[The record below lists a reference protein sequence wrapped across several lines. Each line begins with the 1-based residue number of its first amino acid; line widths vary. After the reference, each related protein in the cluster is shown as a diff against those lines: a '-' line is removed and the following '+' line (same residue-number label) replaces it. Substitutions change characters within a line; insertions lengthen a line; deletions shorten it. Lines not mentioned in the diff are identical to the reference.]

1 VPTSKILLAPVLEAR
16 PLASEVR
23 LILLRPLL
31 IPDGRTGGGTGA
43 GEKYG
48 SEEPLCEEG
57 TVAIVPWLE
66 KLRIAWRAGGRGT
79 VLVLLRLR
87 LWFEKRGTWGASAAR
102 SSSAGVGRGISG
114 TGSGVLPKDRLPLG
128 MGRGRPF
135 ATRIESRIGL
145 RRRLAVGGVGEP
157 ISPCGAGGTAA
168 RSCRPIEEWLRKERA
183 VSQT

>member
-1 VPTSKILLAPVLEAR
+1 MLAPVLEAR

-23 LILLRPLL
+23 LILLRPLP
-31 IPDGRTGGGTGA
+31 IPGGKAGGGIGL

-57 TVAIVPWLE
+57 IVAIVPVLE
-66 KLRIAWRAGGRGT
+66 KLRIAWRAGGGRGA

-87 LWFEKRGTWGASAAR
+87 LWFEKRGTWGGSAAR
-102 SSSAGVGRGISG
+102 SSSAVGTSG
-114 TGSGVLPKDRLPLG
+114 TGSGALPKDRLPFG
-128 MGRGRPF
+128 MGLGRPF

-145 RRRLAVGGVGEP
+145 RRRLAVAGVGEP
-157 ISPCGAGGTAA
+157 GISPVGAGGTAA
-168 RSCRPIEEWLRKERA
+168 RSWRPIEEWLRKDRA